1 MSVTALCWC
10 LAWQHLQS
18 STHESWNQFWCAAA
32 PHLTSPHWSSITTQ
46 LIGCS
51 WAKDLCSG
59 QIFFLAQ
66 HYNLQYRYIIL
77 SYTKYI
83 CMFSSIYRYGFIDIK
98 NLTIVLQWK
107 SHSLICFIDQS
118 NYQMRIQEILSS
130 TPPSSS
136 IISFPG
142 PNAPQVNY
150 IKDLVSNQWGPII
163 ECRGDDGGCSEGCGR
178 RRSWHRY
185 IL

>member
-1 MSVTALCWC
+1 
-10 LAWQHLQS
+10 
-18 STHESWNQFWCAAA
+18 
-32 PHLTSPHWSSITTQ
+32 
-46 LIGCS
+46 
-51 WAKDLCSG
+51 
-59 QIFFLAQ
+59 
-66 HYNLQYRYIIL
+66 
-77 SYTKYI
+77 
-83 CMFSSIYRYGFIDIK
+83 MFSSIYRYGFIDIK

-150 IKDLVSNQWGPII
+150 IKDLVSNQ
-163 ECRGDDGGCSEGCGR
+163 
-178 RRSWHRY
+178 
-185 IL
+185 

>member
-1 MSVTALCWC
+1 MFFFYQTVNRLTFEHTIFWRWPTRPSFPSPWQRTIRDDSALVKSRSRKMHC
-10 LAWQHLQS
+10 S
-18 STHESWNQFWCAAA
+18 SLSN
-32 PHLTSPHWSSITTQ
+32 
-46 LIGCS
+46 
-51 WAKDLCSG
+51 
-59 QIFFLAQ
+59 
-66 HYNLQYRYIIL
+66 IIL
-77 SYTKYI
+77 SYPKYI

-142 PNAPQVNY
+142 PNTPQVNY